1 MTTTFKIIRTAL
13 VAAPLALA
21 AGMATAGGLAAPVE
35 TVAPTP
41 MAPAPAPMVRGT
53 DWSGLYL
60 GGQLGYGKVTS
71 PFLAGF
77 GVAIN
82 EELIEEGE
90 DFLIDDY
97 ALDGDFTGAVY
108 GVHAGYMYDLGSIVL
123 GAEIDYDLTS
133 MKQDFAGTIVPLNNG
148 FEPEDFEGTFEIDS
162 ILRLKARVGYDAG
175 AFLPYVTGGV
185 VRAELSV
192 DVAGESDSQQIDGDF
207 YGLGVAYKFSDSI
220 LVGGEVL
227 QHKFYETDDGSISGL
242 GIRATTATA
251 RVSFQF

>member
-1 MTTTFKIIRTAL
+1 MSNTFKIARVAML
-13 VAAPLALA
+13 AAPLALA
-21 AGMATAGGLAAPVE
+21 AGMASAGGLAQPVE

-41 MAPAPAPMVRGT
+41 IAPAPAPVMRGT
-53 DWSGLYL
+53 DWSGFYL
-60 GGQLGYGKVTS
+60 GGQLGYGEVTS
-71 PFLAGF
+71 SPLAF
-77 GVAIN
+77 DEVN
-82 EELIEEGE
+82 
-90 DFLIDDY
+90 
-97 ALDGDFTGAVY
+97 GAVY

-133 MKQDFAGTIVPLNNG
+133 I
-148 FEPEDFEGTFEIDS
+148 EGTSALGATEVDD

-185 VRAELSV
+185 VRANLTT
-192 DVAGESDSQQIDGDF
+192 ESEALGSIEADGDF

-227 QHKFYETDDGSISGL
+227 QHKFYEGEEALVGA
-242 GIRATTATA
+242 GVRATTATA